1 MLIPL
6 GTDRPLHR
14 PTLMTYVLV
23 GLCCVVFVVQTVVQ
37 ARMDGAVGASWFDR
51 ALWLDPRSPTV
62 WGFVTSIFLH
72 GGFGHLLFNML
83 FLWVFGPNVEDRFGR
98 WGFLAF
104 YLCAG
109 VGAGLAHMA
118 VEQAP
123 VIGASGAIAGV
134 TGAYMVLFPRTRV
147 KCLLWFFII
156 GIFWIPAWWIIALAI
171 ARDFVVTGLGISG
184 NVATLAHLGGYGF
197 GIVLS
202 LILLWRRV
210 VVREPYDLF
219 TLMRQ
224 STRRRTF
231 QEVGRARD
239 REMSR
244 RVGADGRGKRDERRE
259 AISGARAAVSGAISQ
274 NDGERAVSAYAALVE
289 KYREDAAAVIVRS
302 GSVDATDSLIGMA
315 TAEVVNLHDSNAVV
329 MAAERVEAKSG
340 VQAFILLAQR
350 VEGPVTA
357 VLTPLT
363 ALAVGAGIAFGLVA
377 FRGIFS
383 RVFRRPLRR
392 GHA

>member
-244 RVGADGRGKRDERRE
+244 RIGADGGRKRDERRE
-259 AISGARAAVSGAISQ
+259 AISAARSAVSGAISQ
-274 NDGERAVSAYAALVE
+274 NDGERAVSEYAALVE
-289 KYREDAAAVIVRS
+289 KYREDAAAVTLPRENQLAI
-302 GSVDATDSLIGMA
+302 ANMLF
-315 TAEVVNLHDSNAVV
+315 
-329 MAAERVEAKSG
+329 ERK
-340 VQAFILLAQR
+340 R
-350 VEGPVTA
+350 H
-357 VLTPLT
+357 
-363 ALAVGAGIAFGLVA
+363 ALAADAYERFLSAYPGDREEGHVRLMLALVA
-377 FRGIFS
+377 DRYLGDRQRARRAMEGIDMVLDGDEQRELAAS
-383 RVFRRPLRR
+383 IRAGL
-392 GHA
+392 G

>member
-1 MLIPL
+1 
-6 GTDRPLHR
+6 
-14 PTLMTYVLV
+14 
-23 GLCCVVFVVQTVVQ
+23 
-37 ARMDGAVGASWFDR
+37 MDGAVGASWFDR

-289 KYREDAAAVIVRS
+289 KYREDAAAVTLPRENQLAI
-302 GSVDATDSLIGMA
+302 ANMLF
-315 TAEVVNLHDSNAVV
+315 
-329 MAAERVEAKSG
+329 ERK
-340 VQAFILLAQR
+340 R
-350 VEGPVTA
+350 H
-357 VLTPLT
+357 
-363 ALAVGAGIAFGLVA
+363 ALAADAYERFLSAYPGDREEGHVRLMLALVA
-377 FRGIFS
+377 DRYLGDRQRARRAMEGIDGVLDGDDQRELAAS
-383 RVFRRPLRR
+383 IRAGL
-392 GHA
+392 G

>member
-184 NVATLAHLGGYGF
+184 NVATLAHLGGYGL

-224 STRRRTF
+224 STRRRRSRRLG
-231 QEVGRARD
+231 VRD

-259 AISGARAAVSGAISQ
+259 AISAARAAVSGAISQ

-289 KYREDAAAVIVRS
+289 KYREDAVAVTLPRENQLAI
-302 GSVDATDSLIGMA
+302 ANMLF
-315 TAEVVNLHDSNAVV
+315 
-329 MAAERVEAKSG
+329 ERK
-340 VQAFILLAQR
+340 R
-350 VEGPVTA
+350 H
-357 VLTPLT
+357 
-363 ALAVGAGIAFGLVA
+363 ALAADAYERFLSAYPGDREEGHVRLMLALVA
-377 FRGIFS
+377 DRYLGDRQRARRAMEGIDGVLDGDDQRELAAS
-383 RVFRRPLRR
+383 IRAGL
-392 GHA
+392 G

>member
-289 KYREDAAAVIVRS
+289 KYREDAAAVTLPRENQLAI
-302 GSVDATDSLIGMA
+302 ANMLF
-315 TAEVVNLHDSNAVV
+315 
-329 MAAERVEAKSG
+329 ERK
-340 VQAFILLAQR
+340 R
-350 VEGPVTA
+350 H
-357 VLTPLT
+357 
-363 ALAVGAGIAFGLVA
+363 ALAADAYERFLSAYPGDREEGHVRLMLALVA
-377 FRGIFS
+377 DRYLGDRQRARRAMEGIDGVLDGDDQRELAAS
-383 RVFRRPLRR
+383 IRAGL
-392 GHA
+392 G